1 MSRPFLL
8 QELRS
13 ILPRLAL
20 EYERR
25 DNMRLTGG
33 EPAVCRESQV
43 YLRAVMDAAKRPVK
57 FPQFQ
62 IVYSVYGGDK
72 IKSYQ
77 KILDDVMLPGVLCF
91 SACCLGGSETSS
103 VRRSRRCGVPR
114 SPQMPVRHWHHWQQN
129 LATEPGNR
137 TWQQNQAPT
146 RVSHI
151 CVITCMQD
159 DCDVAIW

>member
-43 YLRAVMDAAKRPVK
+43 YLRAVMDAAKMACQIPT
-57 FPQFQ
+57 

-91 SACCLGGSETSS
+91 SACCLVVTGIT
-103 VRRSRRCGVPR
+103 
-114 SPQMPVRHWHHWQQN
+114 
-129 LATEPGNR
+129 GNR
-137 TWQQNQAPT
+137 TWQQNLAPT